1 VLLISRS
8 NRKTAKLIEYF
19 KLHPIRPPVGIAMT
33 SGDFFEF
40 SIAHDRKYTLD
51 HLWIQVLDEN
61 EDDRTVKIGISEFI
75 RAEYGDVVRVV
86 LTKPEDDSEFQVRI
100 DDDDSE
106 NDDDSF
112 SGPLA
117 RGDELGVDDLL
128 ITIRTT
134 EDRVLIN
141 APFPCRI
148 IELNGDVEDNPD
160 LVNEEAYGDGW
171 CMIVKPHDWDEDMHL
186 NEEEYIEYL
195 NEV

>member
-1 VLLISRS
+1 
-8 NRKTAKLIEYF
+8 
-19 KLHPIRPPVGIAMT
+19 MT
-33 SGDFFEF
+33 GGDFFEF

-51 HLWIQVLDEN
+51 HLWVQVLGEKDEN
-61 EDDRTVKIGISEFI
+61 QTIKIGVSEFI

-86 LTKPEDDSEFQVRI
+86 LTKPEDDSEFQVR
-100 DDDDSE
+100 DDDDTSE
-106 NDDDSF
+106 NDDDSPAI
-112 SGPLA
+112 PLA
-117 RGDELGVDDLL
+117 SGDEIGVDDLL

-160 LVNEEAYGDGW
+160 LVNEEAYGDRW

-186 NEEEYIEYL
+186 TEEEYIEYL
-195 NEV
+195 NEI

>member
-1 VLLISRS
+1 
-8 NRKTAKLIEYF
+8 
-19 KLHPIRPPVGIAMT
+19 MT
-33 SGDFFEF
+33 GGDFFEF

-51 HLWIQVLDEN
+51 HLWVQVLEESNDEK
-61 EDDRTVKIGISEFI
+61 TVKIGVSEFI

-86 LTKPEDDSEFQVRI
+86 LTKPEDDSEFQIRNDDDTE
-100 DDDDSE
+100 DDDDL
-106 NDDDSF
+106 
-112 SGPLA
+112 LA
-117 RGDELGVDDLL
+117 GSLSRGDELGVDDLL

-186 NEEEYIEYL
+186 DEDEYIEYL
-195 NEV
+195 NEI